1 MGAKR
6 FLPVMTTEIKKV
18 LQIAQPCEGEASVLW
33 EGIIQPNA
41 QFVMLL
47 LKMFEEWIQPQ

>member
-6 FLPVMTTEIKKV
+6 FLPVMTTEIKKI
-18 LQIAQPCEGEASVLW
+18 LQIAQPCEGEACVFW

-41 QFVMLL
+41 QFVMLIF
-47 LKMFEEWIQPQ
+47 KNV